1 MEQQRNIYVA
11 GNYIAEQHID
21 TQFIGGTHTHVE
33 PSTVSNQT
41 SAFSTEDVTEFEEV
55 PVYCRYLDPEAIRR
69 TGIWTPAQV
78 QQKLEEASEKDAK
91 EFVAF
96 LRDFERKGYLCFHGE
111 SKRKIFQT
119 LRQQLPMMRNYSEAN
134 FYAYFW
140 QSIWTHLNF
149 SKRFAPLYLN
159 PIWIN
164 ARKAVTISVAAFFV
178 LLLHRISKNNPALG

>member
-1 MEQQRNIYVA
+1 MEQRNIYVA

-33 PSTVSNQT
+33 QSTVSNQT

-55 PVYCRYLDPEAIRR
+55 PVYCRYLDSEAIRR

-149 SKRFAPLYLN
+149 SMGFDTIYLN
-159 PIWIN
+159 SIWIN
-164 ARKAVTISVAAFFV
+164 ARKAVTISVAAFFM